1 MKLFKDFLMNQI
13 DKYINNLGFY
23 NTYESV
29 SVSTYECKNK
39 EDITTYTQIFSD
51 NERIVEISNYDT
63 DQYWIKAYRQEVS
76 NTGSIKSI
84 PVSLTYNELYV
95 FYHKLK
101 AMNGN
106 YSCLFKF
113 FNSKSIEKEIKNL
126 GYFNTVSKPNHLSY
140 NKHDMDGNIFI
151 NVSLYKTGNLFL
163 FYPRNVNDN
172 PIEMNEKELFVF
184 YHKMKEFIKEY
195 KKNQEIM
202 DRLINDRRFE

>member
-13 DKYINNLGFY
+13 DKYLNNLGFV

-29 SVSTYECKNK
+29 SAISET
-39 EDITTYTQIFSD
+39 IATYTQIFYD
-51 NERIVEISNYDT
+51 KERMIEISNYDT

-76 NTGSIKSI
+76 NTGSIKCI
-84 PVSLTYNELYV
+84 PISLTYNELYA
-95 FYHKLK
+95 FYHKVK

-106 YSCLFKF
+106 HSCTFKF
-113 FNSKSIEKEIKNL
+113 FNSKNIEEEIKKL

-163 FYPRNVNDN
+163 FYPRNVNSN

-202 DRLINDRRFE
+202 DRLIDDRRFEYYEV